1 MSKNTFII
9 SLILFLLFLVPLNVS
24 ALDDDYK
31 DIVAPIANK
40 SVDDQ
45 KITVYLFHGQECPHC
60 AEEKEF
66 LESLENNYKDKVN
79 FVFYEVWHDE
89 QNAQIMTEVKNTL
102 NVNQNSVPFTVIGN
116 KYFIGYSQTISDSI
130 KNTID
135 NYLNDDQNNQSVNI
149 PILGKIDMKSV
160 SIPLVAI
167 ILGFVDGFN
176 PCAMWVLL
184 FLINMLLGM
193 KNKKRMWLFGLIFLF
208 TSGLVYFLSMLGISL
223 ILDATS
229 IIWLRTLIA
238 IVALI
243 FGIINLKSYIQER
256 KDTGCKVVNSKKRK
270 KILETINKFT
280 HEKNLILAL
289 IGVLLLAVSV
299 NLIELSCSLG
309 FPMIFTEILSLNN
322 ITGISRILYLILY
335 IIFYLID
342 DSVVFLIAMI
352 SLRVSGISTKYNKL
366 THLIGGI
373 LMIIMGLL
381 LIIKPE
387 WLMFNF

>member
-342 DSVVFLIAMI
+342 DLVVFLIAMI

>member
-223 ILDATS
+223 ILDVTS

-342 DSVVFLIAMI
+342 DLVVFLIAMI